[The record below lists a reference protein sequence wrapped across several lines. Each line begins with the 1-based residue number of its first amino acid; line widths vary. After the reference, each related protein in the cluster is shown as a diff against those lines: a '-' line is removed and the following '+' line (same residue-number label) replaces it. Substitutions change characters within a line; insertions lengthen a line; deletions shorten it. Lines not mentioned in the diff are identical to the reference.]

1 MEEKAFFTAKER
13 EQLFALYKRLL
24 QLSGDTLQKGDCHKL
39 KIHLIKAVAEGN
51 LPRNCFGM
59 NPIIKDMQ
67 TAVIVAEEIGM
78 KRASILGIM
87 LHESVKNHLCTLA
100 SVQQEYGEDVAG
112 IIRGLVK
119 INELYS
125 KSPTIESENFRNLLL
140 SFAEDMRVILIII
153 ADRVNLMRQIKETP
167 NIEARTQ
174 VANEAAYLYAPL
186 AHKLGL
192 YKLKSE
198 LEDLSL
204 KYTEH
209 DVYYHIKDKKGYKF
223 RVEHV
228 TKPAS
233 NYMPS
238 FDIYEKYYGIGYL
251 VKGDRQVSTPERTFF
266 VHDGYLSPV
275 SMGVYHKSSPLSD
288 RNYEVYAVRFVS
300 SVTTRIKEIIGE
312 NEFNDLMLHTALSV
326 PDEIKPKI
334 IDIYEQMLIEY
345 DNYDSVAEFA
355 LQNLLEQLIL
365 IMYRYGTV
373 AETSEIHISTADTE
387 IMDILSYIDT
397 NFMNNPSVSELAKKA
412 GLSESHFMKRFRD
425 ATGCSYKTYVNRYKN
440 KIAQTMLTES
450 PKSIQEISNELGF
463 CNSNYFCTLFKQ
475 INGMSPLQYRKNS
488 LS

>member
-125 KSPTIESENFRNLLL
+125 KSPTYRIGKFPQPAALLCRRHACY
-140 SFAEDMRVILIII
+140 SDHHCRPREPD
-153 ADRVNLMRQIKETP
+153 ETDKGDSQY
-167 NIEARTQ
+167 RSTHQ

-209 DVYYHIKDKKGYKF
+209 DVYYHIKDKLN
-223 RVEHV
+223 E
-228 TKPAS
+228 TKAS
-233 NYMPS
+233 R
-238 FDIYEKYYGIGYL
+238 DKYIAAFIEPI
-251 VKGDRQVSTPERTFF
+251 Q
-266 VHDGYLSPV
+266 
-275 SMGVYHKSSPLSD
+275 HK
-288 RNYEVYAVRFVS
+288 
-300 SVTTRIKEIIGE
+300 
-312 NEFNDLMLHTALSV
+312 
-326 PDEIKPKI
+326 
-334 IDIYEQMLIEY
+334 
-345 DNYDSVAEFA
+345 
-355 LQNLLEQLIL
+355 LE
-365 IMYRYGTV
+365 
-373 AETSEIHISTADTE
+373 E
-387 IMDILSYIDT
+387 
-397 NFMNNPSVSELAKKA
+397 A
-412 GLSESHFMKRFRD
+412 GLKFHMKGRTKSIHSIYQKMKKQKCPFEECMTCLPSESFWTLPSTR
-425 ATGCSYKTYVNRYKN
+425 KN
-440 KIAQTMLTES
+440 KNAGRYI
-450 PKSIQEISNELGF
+450 
-463 CNSNYFCTLFKQ
+463 
-475 INGMSPLQYRKNS
+475 PL
-488 LS
+488 

>member
-1 MEEKAFFTAKER
+1 MA
-13 EQLFALYKRLL
+13 
-24 QLSGDTLQKGDCHKL
+24 
-39 KIHLIKAVAEGN
+39 I
-51 LPRNCFGM
+51 
-59 NPIIKDMQ
+59 
-67 TAVIVAEEIGM
+67 
-78 KRASILGIM
+78 
-87 LHESVKNHLCTLA
+87 
-100 SVQQEYGEDVAG
+100 
-112 IIRGLVK
+112 
-119 INELYS
+119 
-125 KSPTIESENFRNLLL
+125 
-140 SFAEDMRVILIII
+140 
-153 ADRVNLMRQIKETP
+153 
-167 NIEARTQ
+167 
-174 VANEAAYLYAPL
+174 PL
-186 AHKLGL
+186 
-192 YKLKSE
+192 
-198 LEDLSL
+198 
-204 KYTEH
+204 
-209 DVYYHIKDKKGYKF
+209 KKGYKF

-387 IMDILSYIDT
+387 IMDILSY
-397 NFMNNPSVSELAKKA
+397 
-412 GLSESHFMKRFRD
+412 
-425 ATGCSYKTYVNRYKN
+425 YKHEFY
-440 KIAQTMLTES
+440 E
-450 PKSIQEISNELGF
+450 
-463 CNSNYFCTLFKQ
+463 
-475 INGMSPLQYRKNS
+475 
-488 LS
+488 

>member
-1 MEEKAFFTAKER
+1 MA
-13 EQLFALYKRLL
+13 
-24 QLSGDTLQKGDCHKL
+24 
-39 KIHLIKAVAEGN
+39 I
-51 LPRNCFGM
+51 
-59 NPIIKDMQ
+59 
-67 TAVIVAEEIGM
+67 
-78 KRASILGIM
+78 
-87 LHESVKNHLCTLA
+87 
-100 SVQQEYGEDVAG
+100 
-112 IIRGLVK
+112 
-119 INELYS
+119 
-125 KSPTIESENFRNLLL
+125 
-140 SFAEDMRVILIII
+140 
-153 ADRVNLMRQIKETP
+153 
-167 NIEARTQ
+167 
-174 VANEAAYLYAPL
+174 PL
-186 AHKLGL
+186 
-192 YKLKSE
+192 
-198 LEDLSL
+198 
-204 KYTEH
+204 
-209 DVYYHIKDKKGYKF
+209 KKGYKF

-326 PDEIKPKI
+326 PDEI
-334 IDIYEQMLIEY
+334 
-345 DNYDSVAEFA
+345 
-355 LQNLLEQLIL
+355 
-365 IMYRYGTV
+365 
-373 AETSEIHISTADTE
+373 
-387 IMDILSYIDT
+387 MDILSYIDT

-463 CNSNYFCTLFKQ
+463 CNSNYFCTLFKK